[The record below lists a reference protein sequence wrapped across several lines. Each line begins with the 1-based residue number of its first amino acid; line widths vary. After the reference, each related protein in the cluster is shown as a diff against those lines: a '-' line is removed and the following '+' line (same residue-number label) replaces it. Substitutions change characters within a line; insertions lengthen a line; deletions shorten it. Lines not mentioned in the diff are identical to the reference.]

1 MNKLLEKMKSSKALP
16 YLLML
21 TVICAGV
28 FLLLPS
34 GPASIA
40 MTEEE
45 SRISRALSAIE
56 GAGETRIVLHYR
68 EESGT
73 LSGGRKVPDGAVIVS
88 RGAGNMVVRL
98 RLMEAAQALLGLDAG
113 SIAVFPMEE
122 EK

>member
-1 MNKLLEKMKSSKALP
+1 MNKLLEKLKSGKILP
-16 YLLML
+16 ILLTL
-21 TVICAGV
+21 SVICAGV

-34 GPASIA
+34 TPASTA

-56 GAGETRIVLHYR
+56 GAGETRIVLRYR

-73 LSGGRKVPDGAVIVS
+73 LSASRKVPEGAVIVS
-88 RGAGNMVVRL
+88 RGAGNMAVRL

-122 EK
+122 GK

>member
-1 MNKLLEKMKSSKALP
+1 MNKLLEKLKSGKTLP
-16 YLLML
+16 YLLAL

-34 GPASIA
+34 SPSSTA

-56 GAGETRIVLHYR
+56 GAGETRITLHYR
-68 EESGT
+68 EESGA
-73 LSGGRKVPDGAVIVS
+73 LSGGKKVPVGAVIVS
-88 RGAGNMVVRL
+88 RGAGNMAVRL

-122 EK
+122 ER